1 MKIMEKKLHFNLT
14 HVCFCKSVIFNKK
27 NKLLF
32 FGLFYVSVHIHS
44 VKNDI
49 FHFCESAKN

>member
-14 HVCFCKSVIFNKK
+14 RVFFFFCKSVIFNK

-32 FGLFYVSVHIHS
+32 FGLF
-44 VKNDI
+44 
-49 FHFCESAKN
+49 FM